1 MKKYLRYLLIS
12 LVKMLKPKYQLALTN
27 IFNESSLHRSI
38 KDIRSLGFNIN
49 QIYDI
54 GAFKGSWSKS
64 LSAHFN
70 EMNFYLFEAN
80 KSHEQELKLLP
91 FDYYIGVLSNIK
103 KKVSF
108 YTISATGD
116 SYFKEKTENYSNAQA
131 VEIQTETLDEVVEK
145 KNPFSRFYKNRY
157 SRIRIRHSIW
167 CKKMFSKYKCYYVR
181 MSNIPI

>member
-1 MKKYLRYLLIS
+1 MKKYLRYLLIN
-12 LVKMLKPKYQLALTN
+12 LVKILKPKYQLALTN

-103 KKVSF
+103 KS
-108 YTISATGD
+108 I
-116 SYFKEKTENYSNAQA
+116 
-131 VEIQTETLDEVVEK
+131 LLHK
-145 KNPFSRFYKNRY
+145 KRN
-157 SRIRIRHSIW
+157 W
-167 CKKMFSKYKCYYVR
+167 
-181 MSNIPI
+181 